1 MIQSTRIKFEQTNE
15 YIQNALQEA
24 QLSEEVLVSTDIEA
38 SLNRLNNGVFKIAVV
53 APFSAG
59 KSTFI
64 NSLLGFDL
72 LSTSILVETAA
83 ITTVKYAE
91 SPRAEIN
98 YYDGS
103 QIVIDGNQENL
114 FGFKSEIKR
123 YTAVNRED
131 DEFEVEASISHVDVY
146 WPIDLCKNGVEIIDT
161 PGLFAQYEKH
171 SGITS
176 NILKSV
182 NAVIFIIDPTT
193 VGEINF
199 MKVIREYVENAK
211 RTTLDNSDKHIFF
224 AVNKID
230 QYPEAEVE
238 KAYIE
243 LKKVLEGVVM
253 APKIFKVSSYF
264 GLMTKMFEDGHIT
277 INDFRR
283 DENIKFVDEEGF
295 PVAGRAINDSDV
307 PTIKQISNIQ
317 SVYDS
322 LGIYFEEKNGYL
334 ISEVFQKLNRAIEL
348 EVETLTKQL
357 QLEEKRYKDD
367 SGELKEK
374 ADKLIQYFKNEI
386 AALKRKIGDLIDD
399 NLNDLSSKKSIVSK
413 MRQLFHV
420 DAAETVEDLR
430 KEFNSEWRKS
440 KRSVNKNNADDVL
453 EKYFNI
459 IDLKIENVKQQYH
472 QMSFNLIQKGVVSTV
487 HQCEELV
494 QELEENFK
502 RHFEAEFEIDQSNI
516 SFFDFD
522 ELIEELSR
530 EIEKLFKG
538 NSATEIQ
545 EDIDGNLSYIKGQNT
560 RSERKKGVINFF
572 KSWFGKEERVTI
584 FELDDFID
592 DLTKEVTVALDT
604 LEEELQVT
612 LAAALK
618 KISTTIDLEI
628 GELISDQLIK
638 GRIQVFSDWQMKQ
651 LAIINNATKSSK
663 ESYTELKEI
672 VNDKDKLLKH
682 LLNQNRNEFER
693 INKIE
698 VEVLV

>member
-1 MIQSTRIKFEQTNE
+1 MIQSTRLKFEQANE
-15 YIQNALQEA
+15 YVQNTLQEA
-24 QLSEEVLVSTDIEA
+24 ELSEEVLVSTDIKA
-38 SLNRLNNGVFKIAVV
+38 SLARLNNGVFKIAVV

-103 QIVIDGNQENL
+103 QIIIDGDQEDL

-146 WPIDLCKNGVEIIDT
+146 WPIDLCKNGVEIVDT
-161 PGLFAQYEKH
+161 PGLFAQYEAH

-230 QYPEAEVE
+230 QYPELEVE

-277 INDFRR
+277 INDIRR
-283 DENIKFVDEEGF
+283 DETIKFVDGDGF
-295 PVAGRAINDSDV
+295 PVAGRAINESDV
-307 PTIKQISNIQ
+307 PTIKRISNIQ
-317 SVYDS
+317 AVYDS

-348 EVETLTKQL
+348 EVETLKKHL
-357 QLEEKRYKDD
+357 QLEEKRFKDD
-367 SGELKEK
+367 SGQLKEK
-374 ADKLIQYFKNEI
+374 AEKLNIHFKKEI
-386 AALKRKIGDLIDD
+386 SSLKMKIEELTEY
-399 NLNDLSSKKSIVSK
+399 NLNDISSKKSIMSK
-413 MRQLFHV
+413 LRQLFHV
-420 DAAETVEDLR
+420 DAVDTVEEVR

-440 KRSVNKNNADDVL
+440 KRGITKNNADDVL
-453 EKYFNI
+453 DKYFNI

-472 QMSFNLIQKGVVSTV
+472 QMSFNIIQKGIMSTIQ
-487 HQCEELV
+487 QCEELI

-502 RHFEAEFEIDQSNI
+502 RHFETEFDIEQSNI
-516 SFFDFD
+516 SFFNFD
-522 ELIEELSR
+522 ELIEELSQ

-538 NSATEIQ
+538 NSASEIH
-545 EDIDGNLSYIKGQNT
+545 EDIDGSLSYIKAQNT
-560 RSERKKGVINFF
+560 RMERKKGVVNFF
-572 KSWFGKEERVTI
+572 KSWFGKEERVSI
-584 FELDDFID
+584 FELEDFII
-592 DLTKEVTVALDT
+592 DLTSEVELALDS
-604 LEEELQVT
+604 LEEELHDT
-612 LAAALK
+612 LRSAHK
-618 KISTTIDLEI
+618 HIGFNIDNEVIEMLNN
-628 GELISDQLIK
+628 QLIK
-638 GRIQVFSDWQMKQ
+638 GRIEQFGQWQSKQ
-651 LAIINNATKSSK
+651 LTSLYSETKAS
-663 ESYTELKEI
+663 EENYNELKEL
-672 VNDKDKLLKH
+672 NEDKCRLLEQ
-682 LLNQNRNEFER
+682 LVINNRNEFER
-693 INKIE
+693 INN
-698 VEVLV
+698 LVMEELV

>member
-1 MIQSTRIKFEQTNE
+1 MIQSTRLKFEQTNE
-15 YIQNALQEA
+15 YVQNALQEA

-91 SPRAEIN
+91 KPRAEIN

-103 QIVIDGNQENL
+103 QVVIDGKQDDL
-114 FGFKSEIKR
+114 FGFKNEIKR

-131 DEFEVEASISHVDVY
+131 DEFEVEESISHVDVF
-146 WPIDLCKNGVEIIDT
+146 WPIDLCKNGVEIVDT

-193 VGEINF
+193 VGEVNF

-230 QYPEAEVE
+230 QYPEVEVE
-238 KAYIE
+238 KAYLE
-243 LKKVLEGVVM
+243 LRKVLEGVVM

-264 GLMTKMFEDGHIT
+264 GFMTKMFEDGHIT
-277 INDFRR
+277 INDLRR
-283 DENIKFVDEEGF
+283 DENIKFIDDEGF
-295 PVAGRAINDSDV
+295 PVAGRAIQEGDV
-307 PTIKQISNIQ
+307 PTIKRISNIQ

-348 EVETLTKQL
+348 EIETLTKRL
-357 QLEEKRYKDD
+357 QLEEKRFKDD

-374 ADKLIQYFKNEI
+374 AEKLKTYFKKEI
-386 AALKRKIGDLIDD
+386 SALKMKIEELVEH
-399 NLNDLSSKKSIVSK
+399 NLNDISSKKSIMSK
-413 MRQLFHV
+413 LRQLFHSE
-420 DAAETVEDLR
+420 AADTVEEVR
-430 KEFNSEWRKS
+430 KEFNSEWRKT
-440 KRSVNKNNADDVL
+440 KRSITNNNADDVL
-453 EKYFNI
+453 EKYFNF

-472 QMSFNLIQKGVVSTV
+472 QMSFNILQKGLVSTI
-487 HQCEELV
+487 HQCEELI

-502 RHFEAEFEIDQSNI
+502 RQFEAEFDIQESNV
-516 SFFDFD
+516 SFFNFD
-522 ELIEELSR
+522 ELIEELSK
-530 EIEKLFKG
+530 EIEKIFKG
-538 NSATEIQ
+538 NSASEIY
-545 EDIDGNLSYIKGQNT
+545 EDIDDNLSYIQIRNT
-560 RSERKKGVINFF
+560 RTERKKGVVNLF
-572 KSWFGKEERVTI
+572 KSFFGKADYVTK
-584 FELDDFID
+584 FELDDYVD
-592 DLTKEVTVALDT
+592 DISKEVSTALDE
-604 LEEELQVT
+604 LEEELQMT
-612 LAAALK
+612 LGSAMK
-618 KISTTIDLEI
+618 KIANTIDLEI
-628 GELISDQLIK
+628 GELLTEQLIK
-638 GRIQVFSDWQMKQ
+638 GRIEPFGQWHSNQ
-651 LAIINNATKSSK
+651 LASLYNETKISK
-663 ESYTELKEI
+663 ENYNELKKIFTEKCD
-672 VNDKDKLLKH
+672 VLERLAAD
-682 LLNQNRNEFER
+682 NRKEFER
-693 INKIE
+693 INNFEAE
-698 VEVLV
+698 VVV

>member
-1 MIQSTRIKFEQTNE
+1 MIQSTRLKFEQANE
-15 YIQNALQEA
+15 YVQNVLQQAE
-24 QLSEEVLVSTDIEA
+24 LSEEVLVSTDIKA
-38 SLNRLNNGVFKIAVV
+38 SLDRLNNGVFKIAVV

-91 SPRAEIN
+91 TPRAEIN

-103 QIVIDGNQENL
+103 QIVIDGDQEDL
-114 FGFKSEIKR
+114 FGFKNEIKR

-131 DEFEVEASISHVDVY
+131 DEFEVEASISNVDVY

-230 QYPEAEVE
+230 QYPEVEVD

-264 GLMTKMFEDGHIT
+264 GLITKMFEDGHIS
-277 INDFRR
+277 INELRR
-283 DENIKFVDEEGF
+283 DETIKFVDDEGF
-295 PVAGRAINDSDV
+295 PVAGRAINESDV
-307 PTIKQISNIQ
+307 PTIKRISNIQ
-317 SVYDS
+317 AVYDS

-334 ISEVFQKLNRAIEL
+334 ISEVFQKMNRAIEL
-348 EVETLTKQL
+348 EAETLTKRL

-374 ADKLIQYFKNEI
+374 AEKLSTYFKKEI
-386 AALKRKIGDLIDD
+386 TALKIQIEDLIEH
-399 NLNDLSSKKSIVSK
+399 NLNDVTSKKSIMSK
-413 MRQLFHV
+413 LRQLFNA
-420 DAAETVEDLR
+420 DAADTVEEVR

-440 KRSVNKNNADDVL
+440 KRGITKNNADDAL
-453 EKYFNI
+453 DKYFNI
-459 IDLKIENVKQQYH
+459 IDLKIENIKQQYH
-472 QMSFNLIQKGVVSTV
+472 QMSFNIIQRGITSTIQ
-487 HQCEELV
+487 QC
-494 QELEENFK
+494 QELINEFEENFK
-502 RHFEAEFEIDQSNI
+502 RHFESEFDIEQSNI
-516 SFFDFD
+516 SFFNFD
-522 ELIEELSR
+522 ELIEELSQ

-538 NSATEIQ
+538 NSASEIN

-572 KSWFGKEERVTI
+572 KSWFGKEERETI
-584 FELDDFID
+584 FELEDFIAD
-592 DLTKEVTVALDT
+592 ISKEVTIALDT

-612 LAAALK
+612 LASALK
-618 KISTTIDLEI
+618 KISHTIDEDM
-628 GELISDQLIK
+628 S
-638 GRIQVFSDWQMKQ
+638 
-651 LAIINNATKSSK
+651 
-663 ESYTELKEI
+663 EI
-672 VNDKDKLLKH
+672 VNNQLVKGRLEPFGQWQSKQLESIFSETKVSKENYNEVKVLIGEKCELLER
-682 LLNQNRNEFER
+682 LVINNRNEFDR
-693 INKIE
+693 INKLE
-698 VEVLV
+698 VEELV